1 VNISED
7 WLQLYGSQV
16 GGYAYQAYL
25 HEIGHALG
33 LGHPGNYNVVANY
46 PYDAAFLNDSWAT
59 TIMSYFS
66 QEESDY
72 FADLGFTELY
82 LVTPMVAD
90 ILAVQQLY
98 GLSTTTR
105 SGNTTYGFNSN
116 AGNQIYNANVST
128 GGITNVALT
137 IFDTGGIDTLDYSG
151 SAADQRIDLNPESF
165 SNVLGQRGNL
175 SIARGTI
182 IENAIGGS
190 GVDVIVGNS
199 SGNVLYGRNGDDAL
213 YGRAGNDT
221 LDGGSGAD
229 RMVGGTGNDR
239 YRVNDSGDRIVELAG
254 EGTDTVY
261 ASASYGLRA
270 GVAVEFLRTSNEA
283 GTTPINLNGNEF
295 AQTIVGNAGANKING
310 GGGNDVLNGGAG
322 IDRMYGGLGNDS
334 YYVDNSGDRPN
345 EISGQGSD
353 TVYSSISYGLRSG
366 MSIEYLR
373 TTNAGAATAI
383 NLTGNEFGQTIV
395 GNAGANTLNGRGGDD
410 TLYGGAGNDRLYGG
424 ANNDVLDGGAG
435 LDRMAGGTGN
445 DRYRVDSAG
454 DKVTE
459 FAGEGTDTIYASVS
473 YALGAGSAVE
483 YLRAASETATTAIN
497 LTGNEFA
504 QTLSGNAGANVLNG
518 GAGNDTLI
526 GRGGADTFVF
536 SNLGDTD
543 RILDFVSGIDR
554 IDLSGIDANASVD
567 GNQAFNFIDDA
578 AFSGAAGELRTYVS
592 EGVHYVAGDVNGD
605 GIADF
610 TIILG
615 TATVQSGDFL
625 L

>member
-1 VNISED
+1 
-7 WLQLYGSQV
+7 
-16 GGYAYQAYL
+16 L

-33 LGHPGNYNVVANY
+33 LGHAGNYNTVANY
-46 PYDAAFLNDSWAT
+46 PYDTAFLNDSWAT

-66 QEESDY
+66 QEDSDY

-137 IFDTGGIDTLDYSG
+137 IFDTGGTDTLDYSG
-151 SAADQRIDLNPESF
+151 SAAVQRIDLNPESF

-182 IENAIGGS
+182 IENAIGGG
-190 GVDVIVGNS
+190 GVDVIIGNS
-199 SGNVLYGRNGDDAL
+199 SGNVLYGRNGEDAL
-213 YGRAGNDT
+213 YGRAGKDT
-221 LDGGSGAD
+221 LDGGAGAD
-229 RMVGGTGNDR
+229 RMTGGTGNDK
-239 YRVNDSGDRIVELAG
+239 YRVNDSGDRIVELSG

-261 ASASYGLRA
+261 ASVSYGLRT
-270 GVAVEFLRTSNEA
+270 GVAVEFLRTSNDA

-353 TVYSSISYGLRSG
+353 TVYASISYGLRSG
-366 MSIEYLR
+366 LSVEFLR
-373 TTNAGAATAI
+373 TTSAAATTAI
-383 NLTGNEFGQTIV
+383 NLTGNEFAQTIA

-410 TLYGGAGNDRLYGG
+410 TLYGNAGNDRLYGG

-459 FAGEGTDTIYASVS
+459 VAGEGADTIYASVS
-473 YALGAGSAVE
+473 YALSVGSAVE

-497 LTGNEFA
+497 LTGNEYA

-526 GRGGADTFVF
+526 GRGGADRFVF
-536 SNLGDTD
+536 SNFGDTD
-543 RILDFVSGIDR
+543 RISDFVSGVDR
-554 IDLSGIDANASVD
+554 IDLSSLDANASVD
-567 GNQAFNFIDDA
+567 GNQAFNFIEDA
-578 AFSGAAGELRTYVS
+578 AFSGAAGELRAYAS
-592 EGVHYVAGDVNGD
+592 EGVRYVAGDVNGD

-615 TATVQSGDFL
+615 TVTVQAGDFL